1 MRRFVRKSVRAVV
14 RTTSIMAALLA
25 GLAGGVHG
33 AQAEDL
39 LRVSVPQ
46 RGAWDTAVAELGE
59 RGGIFKKHGLKLEIL
74 YTQGGAESIQAV
86 IAGSMEIATGVGVS
100 AAIGTYS
107 KGAPIRVI
115 GNEMIGSPDLYW
127 YVLPG
132 SPVRTVADMKGK
144 TVGYSVAGSSSH
156 AGLLE
161 LIQQF
166 KLDAKPVSTGG
177 LQASFTQAMT
187 GQVDVGWA
195 AAPFGLDAVEQ
206 GKIRIVARGSDV
218 TALRGRTVRVNVSS
232 PDVLDKHKDLIE
244 RFMSGYRETVDWM
257 YADPAALKH
266 YAEFSGLPE
275 PIVRTVRDFI
285 PKETMSPDR
294 MVGMDQVVADA
305 IKLKFIAAPL
315 TPQQLD
321 DFVRIPPRK

>member
-1 MRRFVRKSVRAVV
+1 
-14 RTTSIMAALLA
+14 
-25 GLAGGVHG
+25 
-33 AQAEDL
+33 
-39 LRVSVPQ
+39 
-46 RGAWDTAVAELGE
+46 
-59 RGGIFKKHGLKLEIL
+59 
-74 YTQGGAESIQAV
+74 
-86 IAGSMEIATGVGVS
+86 
-100 AAIGTYS
+100 
-107 KGAPIRVI
+107 
-115 GNEMIGSPDLYW
+115 
-127 YVLPG
+127 VLPG
-132 SPVRTVADMKGK
+132 SPVRTVADMNGK

-161 LIQQF
+161 LIQQY

-187 GQVDVGWA
+187 SQVDVGWA

-206 GKIRIVARGSDV
+206 GKIRIVARGTDV

-232 PDVLDKHKDLIE
+232 PDVLEKHKDLIE

-275 PIVRTVRDFI
+275 AIVRTVRDFI

-294 MVGMDQVVADA
+294 VVGMDQVVADA
-305 IKLKFIAAPL
+305 MKLKFIAAPL
-315 TPQQLD
+315 TQQQID